1 MAWRNSGTFH
11 PAVEVQVLTCDVCGC
26 DIGHEDGRRP
36 RAHFLVSRL
45 PNPGAMDDQEPA
57 VVICSRECLRAFAV
71 NTSGPDRAPPVEGG
85 ASSNKPLRR

>member
-1 MAWRNSGTFH
+1 MAWRHSGTFH

-45 PNPGAMDDQEPA
+45 PNLGAMDDQEPA
-57 VVICSRECLRAFAV
+57 VVICSRECLRAFAANV
-71 NTSGPDRAPPVEGG
+71 SGPDRAPPAPGG

>member
-11 PAVEVQVLTCDVCGC
+11 PAVEIQVLTCDVCGC
-26 DIGHEDGRRP
+26 DIGHADGCRP

-45 PNPGAMDDQEPA
+45 PNPGGMDDQEPA

-71 NTSGPDRAPPVEGG
+71 NTAGPDRAPPVEGG